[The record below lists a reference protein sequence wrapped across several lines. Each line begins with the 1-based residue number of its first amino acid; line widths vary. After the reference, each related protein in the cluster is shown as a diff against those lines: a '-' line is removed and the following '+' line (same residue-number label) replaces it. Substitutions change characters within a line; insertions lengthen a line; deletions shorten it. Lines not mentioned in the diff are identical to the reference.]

1 MTLPAHEAQNEPVT
15 AVLSAHWEY
24 FARVLVQA
32 EQHILT
38 RLPAAAVRV
47 GHGVIH
53 PRRFLPRPPA
63 PGEHLTAETHALFA
77 AAEQFS
83 TEDVPITAMLRQ
95 ENAHLR
101 ELIMTFHRQRLAPDR
116 NITALQHTG
125 HTLLQ
130 VMQAHLREESAV
142 LFSYLDARL
151 SESEVEELRARPML
165 DHIYPCDPVVPRIP
179 AHRLVRFRRPAELV
193 SSEQ

>member
-1 MTLPAHEAQNEPVT
+1 MIYSMTLPAHEAQNEPVT

-32 EQHILT
+32 EHILT
-38 RLPAAAVRV
+38 RLPELPPFELDTELYILDDFFLD
-47 GHGVIH
+47 GV
-53 PRRFLPRPPA
+53 
-63 PGEHLTAETHALFA
+63 GEHLTAETHALFA

-151 SESEVEELRARPML
+151 SESEVEELLVRPML

-179 AHRLVRFRRPAELV
+179 AHRLVRFRRP
-193 SSEQ
+193 QD